1 MGFCVHTDSD
11 ELVFHRFQAGKSE
24 ILTSSFNGYVN
35 RRSLELGLEAA
46 SACVAAMAL
55 VIVLDAS
62 IEVNG
67 GVHLDLSSGRII
79 VLLLS
84 VVFVAAG
91 SYMFSRSWGS
101 PSPST
106 PELVSSDDGPAVEA
120 ATTVA
125 HGDADANAAL
135 KSSMTEDENKLYD
148 MISGSGGEMLQM
160 HIVSSEVFSKAK
172 VTRLLDKL
180 EKRGLV
186 IRERHGM
193 TNRVR
198 IIR

>member
-1 MGFCVHTDSD
+1 M
-11 ELVFHRFQAGKSE
+11 
-24 ILTSSFNGYVN
+24 N